1 MNKIFTVLI
10 LITVFAL
17 LPVLAHAQVP
27 DTYYEGIGTL
37 VLNGTLEFNNSG
49 GGARAAGM
57 GGAFVGIA
65 DGELGYSWNP
75 AGMMSV
81 DKVKL
86 GVQVASIGDNFAS
99 NIQDVSPLHSE
110 PNIEPR
116 EIKRE
121 HFSLNFAGLVAPFEF
136 MDRDWA
142 VGGGYRNVFDMITEY
157 STPGFDGTRNEYSQD
172 RGIDAISA
180 AIAGNV
186 ITGVSAGL
194 TINTYLRN
202 SESSYYN
209 GASNLYVSQDF
220 IDTTIVDMFWNTNSH
235 YSGVNFDL
243 GLHGDFGMFSGGF
256 VFHSPLKLKESVKAT
271 IEVIIPP
278 VPFGIINRST
288 FTYDIPFSYSLGVA
302 IRPIENL
309 TIAADFNSRPLSEVE
324 LKKDYEQLAF
334 QDTTVNPGWE
344 DVNQFRIGA
353 EYNYDAGFAE
363 IPVRFGF
370 RNEPSTGKQLLQDT
384 YNDTTSTWASTFGD
398 QITTNIISFGTGL
411 YFEKIWFDFAY
422 QFGSSSY
429 NRTIDAGTPEI
440 FEIKY
445 DYSRILISSGMYF

>member
-1 MNKIFTVLI
+1 MNKIFTALFM
-10 LITVFAL
+10 ITVFAL
-17 LPVLAHAQVP
+17 LPVLAQAQYIFQNV
-27 DTYYEGIGTL
+27 GL
-37 VLNGTLEFNNSG
+37 LEFNNSG

-99 NIQDVSPLHSE
+99 NIAHISPLYSE
-110 PNIEPR
+110 PNIGPR

-121 HFSLNFAGLVAPFEF
+121 HFSLNFAGFVAPFEF

-142 VGGGYRNVFDMITEY
+142 VGGGYRNVFDMIMEY
-157 STPGFDGTRNEYSQD
+157 NTPGFAGTQNEYSQD
-172 RGIDAISA
+172 RGVDAISA
-180 AIAGNV
+180 SIASNI

-194 TINTYLRN
+194 TINSYLRN
-202 SESSYYN
+202 SESNDYV
-209 GASNLYVSQDF
+209 GASEAAISQNLM
-220 IDTTIVDMFWNTNSH
+220 DTIIVDVWRNVNSH
-235 YSGVNFDL
+235 YSGVNVDF

-256 VFHSPLKLKESVKAT
+256 VFHSPLKLKEKIKHTYSLIV
-271 IEVIIPP
+271 PP
-278 VPFGIINRST
+278 EPFGWIDRFT
-288 FTYDIPFSYSLGVA
+288 ATYDIPFSYSIGIAVK
-302 IRPIENL
+302 PIENL
-309 TIAADFNSRPLSEVE
+309 TLAADFDSRSLSEVE
-324 LKKDYEQLAF
+324 LSFDYEQVAF
-334 QDTTVNPGWE
+334 SDTTYNPGWE

-353 EYNYDAGFAE
+353 EYIYDSGFAD
-363 IPVRFGF
+363 IPVRVGF
-370 RNEPSTGKQLLQDT
+370 KNEPSTGKQLLELGYDAV
-384 YNDTTSTWASTFGD
+384 NSTWVETFGD

-411 YFEKIWFDFAY
+411 YFEKVWFDLAY

-429 NRTIDAGTPEI
+429 NRTVDLGTPEV
-440 FEIKY
+440 FEIKR